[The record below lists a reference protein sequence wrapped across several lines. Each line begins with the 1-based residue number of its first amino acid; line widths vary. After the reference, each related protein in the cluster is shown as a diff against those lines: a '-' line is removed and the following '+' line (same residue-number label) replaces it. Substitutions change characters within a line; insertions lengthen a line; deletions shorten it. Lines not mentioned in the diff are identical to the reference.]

1 MSIKEVVLISKFR
14 SRALPQYSVPR
25 CSWPC
30 DQLKFFQNEQ
40 ILVDSSATFPLDNI
54 FHLSLKYDSVKIF
67 KLSLP
72 FLGSIKVQGGQDFL
86 LECEDLDLPEQIEKI
101 L

>member
-1 MSIKEVVLISKFR
+1 MMLFHILMSVSDHELMLDFFFLTS
-14 SRALPQYSVPR
+14 SVN
-25 CSWPC
+25 C
-30 DQLKFFQNEQ
+30 
-40 ILVDSSATFPLDNI
+40 SATLPLDNK
-54 FHLSLKYDSVKIF
+54 FHSSLKYDSVKIF

-72 FLGSIKVQGGQDFL
+72 FFGSIKVQGGQDFL